1 MNTEEVKKSAYRRVK
16 EELDKQ
22 FASGMIPC
30 IKGFKKAIAVYKKR
44 IKILE
49 SGTMFF
55 ARGLDDV
62 DKASL
67 AIAKLSGELQAYQ
80 ERCSWIQNKMKESA

>member
-30 IKGFKKAIAVYKKR
+30 IKGFKKVIAEYRKR
-44 IKILE
+44 IKILR
-49 SGTMFF
+49 SCATFF
-55 ARGLDDV
+55 VVSLEDV
-62 DKASL
+62 DRLSL
-67 AIAKLSGELQAYQ
+67 AIAKLSGELNAYQ
-80 ERCSWIQNKMKESA
+80 ERYIEIQQKIKENS